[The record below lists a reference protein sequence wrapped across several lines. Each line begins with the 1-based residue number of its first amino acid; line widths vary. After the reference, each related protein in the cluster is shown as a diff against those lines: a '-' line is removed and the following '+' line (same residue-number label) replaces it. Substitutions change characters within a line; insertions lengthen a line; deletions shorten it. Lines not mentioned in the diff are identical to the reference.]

1 MAPLSADQERL
12 AISRLFH
19 RFGFGVRPGEFDRA
33 VKSGLEATK
42 KNLLTRPTTEQI
54 NADLLSLTVDDLGP
68 RPTPGTF
75 ANTEYSIKIRS
86 QIKEMTL
93 WWLDQMVT
101 TDYSLNEKM
110 TWFWHG
116 HWATSVEK
124 LNFALPMY
132 KQNLTLR
139 SGALGNFS
147 TLSKSMYNDG
157 ALQFWLDGQENTA
170 KAPNENLSREFMELF
185 TLGVGRYTEDDVKAL
200 ARVFTGMQV
209 QRTNGIT
216 VFNPRRHDN
225 SSVSLLGTNQLFS
238 AEQAIDFIVN
248 RDDSSRFIYERLWY
262 RFISSSDE
270 LPTNIRRDAFANR
283 DTFAAVSDLI
293 NSEHLYSPKYPMV
306 KSPVEWFVAVC
317 RTLNITPSK
326 AKNAN
331 VLLSGLQKLAQVPFA
346 PPNVGGWPAGELW
359 LTSASAQFRLT
370 LTEAL
375 LKNSDLADLKRVGLA
390 QRVKYLQDS
399 LGVYQWSKRT
409 SDALNVARTEPARLF
424 LLAVNSPEY
433 VVGA

>member
-19 RFGFGVRPGEFDRA
+19 RFGFGVRPGEFERA

-42 KNLLTRPTTEQI
+42 KNLLTRPTTVQI

-185 TLGVGRYTEDDVKAL
+185 TLGVGLYTEDDVKAL

-409 SDALNVARTEPARLF
+409 SDALNIARTEPARLF
-424 LLAVNSPEY
+424 LLAINSPEY

>member
-1 MAPLSADQERL
+1 MA
-12 AISRLFH
+12 
-19 RFGFGVRPGEFDRA
+19 
-33 VKSGLEATK
+33 
-42 KNLLTRPTTEQI
+42 
-54 NADLLSLTVDDLGP
+54 
-68 RPTPGTF
+68 
-75 ANTEYSIKIRS
+75 
-86 QIKEMTL
+86 
-93 WWLDQMVT
+93 
-101 TDYSLNEKM
+101 
-110 TWFWHG
+110 WFWHG

-216 VFNPRRHDN
+216 TFNQRRHDN
-225 SSVSLLGTNQLFS
+225 SSVTLLGTNQLFS
-238 AEQAIDFIVN
+238 AEQAIDFIVS

-270 LPTNIRRDAFANR
+270 LPANIRRDAFANR

-293 NSEHLYSPKYPMV
+293 NSEYLHSPQYPMV

-331 VLLSGLQKLAQVPFA
+331 ALLSVLQKLAQVPFA

-375 LKNSDLADLKRVGLA
+375 LKNSDLGDLKRVGLA

-409 SDALNVARTEPARLF
+409 SDALNIARTEPARLF

>member
-42 KNLLTRPTTEQI
+42 KNLLTRPTTVQI

-293 NSEHLYSPKYPMV
+293 NSEYLYSPKYPMV

>member
-1 MAPLSADQERL
+1 MAKLNSDQERL

-19 RFGFGVRPGEFDRA
+19 RFGFGPKPGEFEAA
-33 VKSGLEATK
+33 VKSGFEVTK
-42 KNLLTRPTTEQI
+42 KNFLTKPTVDQLSS
-54 NADLLSLTVDDLGP
+54 DLAPITVDDLGP

-75 ANTEYSIKIRS
+75 ANTEYQIKQRA

-116 HWATSVEK
+116 HWATSIEK
-124 LNFALPMY
+124 LNYALPMY
-132 KQNLTLR
+132 KQNLTFR
-139 SGALGNFS
+139 NNALGNFA
-147 TLSKSMYNDG
+147 TMSKAMYDDG
-157 ALQFWLDGQENTA
+157 ALQYWLDGQENTA

-200 ARVFTGMQV
+200 ARVFTGIQV
-209 QRTNGIT
+209 QRTNG
-216 VFNPRRHDN
+216 VVAFNPRRHD
-225 SSVSLLGTNQLFS
+225 SSAVTLLGTTQVFT
-238 AEQAIDFIVN
+238 EDQAIDLLVA

-262 RFISSSDE
+262 RFISSTE
-270 LPTNIRRDAFANR
+270 TFPVNYKRDVFANR
-283 DTFAAVSDLI
+283 DIHSAVSDLV
-293 NSEHLYSPKYPMV
+293 SSPNMYAPQLAMV
-306 KSPVEWFVAVC
+306 KSPVEWFVALC
-317 RTLNITPSK
+317 RALKITPS
-326 AKNAN
+326 AMKNVNA
-331 VLLSGLQKLAQVPFA
+331 LTGGLQKLSQVPFA

-370 LTEAL
+370 LSQAV
-375 LKNSDLADLKRVGLA
+375 LKNTDLAELKAVTPG
-390 QRVKYLQDS
+390 QRVKYLQDL

-409 SDALNVARTEPARLF
+409 SDALTIARNEPERLF
-424 LLAVNSPEY
+424 LLAINSPEY

>member
-1 MAPLSADQERL
+1 MATLSADQERL

-19 RFGFGVRPGEFDRA
+19 RFGFGPKQGEF
-33 VKSGLEATK
+33 EIATK
-42 KNLLTRPTTEQI
+42 NGFEASKRNFLTRPTSDQI
-54 NADLLSLTVDDLGP
+54 NVDLPSLTIDDLGP

-75 ANTEYSIKIRS
+75 ESTEYSIKIRS
-86 QIKEMTL
+86 QIKDMTL

-132 KQNLTLR
+132 KQNLTFR
-139 SGALGNFS
+139 KYALDNFS
-147 TLSKSMYNDG
+147 TLGKAMYQDG

-200 ARVFTGMQV
+200 ARVFTGIQV
-209 QRTNGIT
+209 QRTNGQ
-216 VFNPRRHDN
+216 VLFNPRRHDN
-225 SSVSLLGTNQLFS
+225 SAVTLLGRTQVFS
-238 AEQAIDFIVN
+238 SAQAIEFLVA

-262 RFISSSDE
+262 RFISSSED
-270 LPTNIRRDAFANR
+270 LPSNFKRDGFANR
-283 DTFAAVSDLI
+283 ETFSAITDLM
-293 NSEHLYSPKYPMV
+293 NSQHMYAPQYAMV
-306 KSPVEWFVAVC
+306 KSPVEWFISLC
-317 RTLNITPSK
+317 RALNITPSTT
-326 AKNAN
+326 KNSNA
-331 VLLSGLQKLAQVPFA
+331 LLSGLQKLAQVPFA

-359 LTSASAQFRLT
+359 LTSASAQFRI
-370 LTEAL
+370 AL
-375 LKNSDLADLKRVGLA
+375 SQALMRNTNLADLKALA
-390 QRVKYLQDS
+390 PGQRVKYLQDL

-409 SDALNVARTEPARLF
+409 SDALTIARNEPERLF
-424 LLAVNSPEY
+424 LLAINSPEY

>member
-1 MAPLSADQERL
+1 MATLSADQERL

-19 RFGFGVRPGEFDRA
+19 RYGFGPKQGEFEKA
-33 VKSGLEATK
+33 LKSGFEATK
-42 KNLLTRPTTEQI
+42 KNFLTKPTTAQI
-54 NADLLSLTVDDLGP
+54 SADLAPITIDDLGP

-75 ANTEYSIKIRS
+75 ANTEYAIKIRS

-101 TDYSLNEKM
+101 TDYSLNEKL

-132 KQNLTLR
+132 KQNLTFR
-139 SGALGNFS
+139 NQALGNFS
-147 TLSKSMYNDG
+147 ALSKAMYNDG

-185 TLGVGRYTEDDVKAL
+185 TLGVGRYTEEDVKAL

-216 VFNPRRHDN
+216 TFNPRRHDN
-225 SSVSLLGTNQLFS
+225 SAVTLLGTTQVFS
-238 AEQAIDFIVN
+238 AEQAIDQLVG

-262 RFISSSDE
+262 RFISSTEDMPIN
-270 LPTNIRRDAFANR
+270 LKRDAFAGR
-283 DTFAAVSDLI
+283 DIYAAVSDLVG
-293 NSEHLYSPKYPMV
+293 SQYMYSPQLAMV
-306 KSPVEWFVAVC
+306 KSPVEWFVALC
-317 RTLNITPSK
+317 RALNITPSTT
-326 AKNAN
+326 KNAN
-331 VLLSGLQKLAQVPFA
+331 AILGSLQKLSQLPFA

-370 LTEAL
+370 LSQAI
-375 LKNSDLADLKRVGLA
+375 LKNTDLADLKRVAPG
-390 QRVKYLQDS
+390 QRVKYLQDL

-409 SDALNVARTEPARLF
+409 SEALNVARNEPERLM
-424 LLAVNSPEY
+424 LLAINSPEY